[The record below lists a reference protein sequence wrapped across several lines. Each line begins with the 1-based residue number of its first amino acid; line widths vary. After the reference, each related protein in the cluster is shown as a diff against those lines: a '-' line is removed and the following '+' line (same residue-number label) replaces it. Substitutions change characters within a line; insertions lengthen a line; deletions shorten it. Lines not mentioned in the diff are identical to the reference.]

1 MDFKEFTT
9 RAEQD
14 IRAALEDAS
23 PGVGVGMN
31 QVEKLQGESYTA
43 ITLTPE
49 GTNIGMNL
57 NLNQLYDRMQQGE
70 SYDSVL
76 QAAVDQAKEHL
87 SNMPRFD
94 VAELSSYE
102 TAKDLLFVDVVGTK
116 VNAEMLAKVP
126 HTDMEDISMVY
137 RMQLEQLSDGAA
149 TVLITN
155 DLMNRMGVTK
165 EQLHADAMAN
175 SEVVRPASMRTMAEV
190 MAQMMG
196 KRTTDN
202 IELHVECTESG
213 LVHVILKDVE
223 PRKMTVPGGIEIPI
237 LPGEVCNRITYDG
250 RILTW
255 PNDITEDEIDSF
267 CSLFKTRESRGR
279 EQSEEKRKYA
289 ALKSML
295 DQEQRSYESP
305 KETRFIIIPTAVE
318 VSSENRS
325 TFKQAMERVAHRMHE
340 EFEASQIIVA
350 MPVCNESEQKLT
362 EYAKTYQQEISLLP
376 ITMFDI
382 NSFRRIQNVLYREIL
397 KLGKATC
404 PSCGGMMR
412 QRDNQCV
419 CDSCSQL
426 MLTRTIC
433 PNPECRKEYL
443 YMSYDKR
450 N

>member
-23 PGVGVGMN
+23 PGVGFGMN

-57 NLNQLYDRMQQGE
+57 NLNQLYDRMQRGE
-70 SYDSVL
+70 DYDSIL

-196 KRTTDN
+196 MS
-202 IELHVECTESG
+202 VEDFPMD
-213 LVHVILKDVE
+213 IW
-223 PRKMTVPGGIEIPI
+223 GI
-237 LPGEVCNRITYDG
+237 R
-250 RILTW
+250 
-255 PNDITEDEIDSF
+255 
-267 CSLFKTRESRGR
+267 
-279 EQSEEKRKYA
+279 
-289 ALKSML
+289 
-295 DQEQRSYESP
+295 
-305 KETRFIIIPTAVE
+305 
-318 VSSENRS
+318 
-325 TFKQAMERVAHRMHE
+325 
-340 EFEASQIIVA
+340 
-350 MPVCNESEQKLT
+350 
-362 EYAKTYQQEISLLP
+362 
-376 ITMFDI
+376 
-382 NSFRRIQNVLYREIL
+382 
-397 KLGKATC
+397 
-404 PSCGGMMR
+404 
-412 QRDNQCV
+412 
-419 CDSCSQL
+419 
-426 MLTRTIC
+426 
-433 PNPECRKEYL
+433 
-443 YMSYDKR
+443 
-450 N
+450 

>member
-1 MDFKEFTT
+1 MMDFKEFTT

-57 NLNQLYDRMQQGE
+57 NLNQLYDRMQHGE
-70 SYDSVL
+70 SYDSIL

-165 EQLHADAMAN
+165 EQLRERIN
-175 SEVVRPASMRTMAEV
+175 KEF
-190 MAQMMG
+190 MG
-196 KRTTDN
+196 
-202 IELHVECTESG
+202 CG
-213 LVHVILKDVE
+213 
-223 PRKMTVPGGIEIPI
+223 
-237 LPGEVCNRITYDG
+237 
-250 RILTW
+250 
-255 PNDITEDEIDSF
+255 
-267 CSLFKTRESRGR
+267 
-279 EQSEEKRKYA
+279 
-289 ALKSML
+289 
-295 DQEQRSYESP
+295 
-305 KETRFIIIPTAVE
+305 VE
-318 VSSENRS
+318 VWDCEL
-325 TFKQAMERVAHRMHE
+325 
-340 EFEASQIIVA
+340 I
-350 MPVCNESEQKLT
+350 
-362 EYAKTYQQEISLLP
+362 
-376 ITMFDI
+376 
-382 NSFRRIQNVLYREIL
+382 
-397 KLGKATC
+397 
-404 PSCGGMMR
+404 
-412 QRDNQCV
+412 
-419 CDSCSQL
+419 
-426 MLTRTIC
+426 
-433 PNPECRKEYL
+433 
-443 YMSYDKR
+443 
-450 N
+450 

>member
-57 NLNQLYDRMQQGE
+57 NLNQLYDRMQSGE
-70 SYDSVL
+70 DYDSIL

-196 KRTTDN
+196 MSVEDFPMDMSGPQMYVVTNEEGFHGAAAAFYPDFMDN
-202 IELHVECTESG
+202 AAKEL
-213 LVHVILKDVE
+213 
-223 PRKMTVPGGIEIPI
+223 GGNFFI
-237 LPGEVCNRITYDG
+237 LPSSVHEMLFLPDDGHMNVSELRDMVTSINASEVAPADRLTDSVYHYDAEARVFELGESWEARAAERKAD
-250 RILTW
+250 
-255 PNDITEDEIDSF
+255 
-267 CSLFKTRESRGR
+267 RG
-279 EQSEEKRKYA
+279 SVLD
-289 ALKSML
+289 ALKEKQQSIG
-295 DQEQRSYESP
+295 DRP
-305 KETRFIIIPTAVE
+305 K
-318 VSSENRS
+318 
-325 TFKQAMERVAHRMHE
+325 
-340 EFEASQIIVA
+340 
-350 MPVCNESEQKLT
+350 T
-362 EYAKTYQQEISLLP
+362 EHHKAK
-376 ITMFDI
+376 
-382 NSFRRIQNVLYREIL
+382 
-397 KLGKATC
+397 
-404 PSCGGMMR
+404 
-412 QRDNQCV
+412 NQ
-419 CDSCSQL
+419 
-426 MLTRTIC
+426 
-433 PNPECRKEYL
+433 PEL
-443 YMSYDKR
+443 
-450 N
+450 

>member
-57 NLNQLYDRMQQGE
+57 NLNQLYDRMQRGE
-70 SYDSVL
+70 DYDSIL

-196 KRTTDN
+196 MSVEDFPRQINPKLRIEGILLTMVDARTNYSKEIAALIRDTYGGKIKVYDQM
-202 IELHVECTESG
+202 I
-213 LVHVILKDVE
+213 
-223 PRKMTVPGGIEIPI
+223 PRSIRAAEISAEGKSIFSHDPDGKVAQGYKA
-237 LPGEVCNRITYDG
+237 LTQEVMHDA
-250 RILTW
+250 
-255 PNDITEDEIDSF
+255 
-267 CSLFKTRESRGR
+267 
-279 EQSEEKRKYA
+279 EKRRKRE
-289 ALKSML
+289 L
-295 DQEQRSYESP
+295 DQLR
-305 KETRFIIIPTAVE
+305 
-318 VSSENRS
+318 
-325 TFKQAMERVAHRMHE
+325 
-340 EFEASQIIVA
+340 
-350 MPVCNESEQKLT
+350 
-362 EYAKTYQQEISLLP
+362 
-376 ITMFDI
+376 
-382 NSFRRIQNVLYREIL
+382 
-397 KLGKATC
+397 
-404 PSCGGMMR
+404 
-412 QRDNQCV
+412 
-419 CDSCSQL
+419 
-426 MLTRTIC
+426 
-433 PNPECRKEYL
+433 
-443 YMSYDKR
+443 
-450 N
+450 

>member
-31 QVEKLQGESYTA
+31 PVEKLQGESYTA

-57 NLNQLYDRMQQGE
+57 NLNQLYDRMQRGE

-196 KRTTDN
+196 MSVEDFPMDMSGPQMYVVTNVEGFHGSAAAFYPDFMDN
-202 IELHVECTESG
+202 AAKEL
-213 LVHVILKDVE
+213 
-223 PRKMTVPGGIEIPI
+223 GGNLAKASLARSSATSTLSNSIHISFSFGVSSW
-237 LPGEVCNRITYDG
+237 LWSNKCSS
-250 RILTW
+250 
-255 PNDITEDEIDSF
+255 PNPSSNADF
-267 CSLFKTRESRGR
+267 
-279 EQSEEKRKYA
+279 A
-289 ALKSML
+289 ALYSSAL
-295 DQEQRSYESP
+295 
-305 KETRFIIIPTAVE
+305 PTY
-318 VSSENRS
+318 SSFLSLEN
-325 TFKQAMERVAHRMHE
+325 
-340 EFEASQIIVA
+340 AS
-350 MPVCNESEQKLT
+350 
-362 EYAKTYQQEISLLP
+362 
-376 ITMFDI
+376 
-382 NSFRRIQNVLYREIL
+382 IL
-397 KLGKATC
+397 SAL
-404 PSCGGMMR
+404 R
-412 QRDNQCV
+412 
-419 CDSCSQL
+419 CS
-426 MLTRTIC
+426 
-433 PNPECRKEYL
+433 
-443 YMSYDKR
+443 
-450 N
+450 